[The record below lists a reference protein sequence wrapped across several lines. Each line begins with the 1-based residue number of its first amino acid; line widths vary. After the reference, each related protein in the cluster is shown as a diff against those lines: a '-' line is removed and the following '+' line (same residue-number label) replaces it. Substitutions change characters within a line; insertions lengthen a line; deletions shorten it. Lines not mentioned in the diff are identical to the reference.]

1 MLLWLFDR
9 LDTVM
14 FINFYQLN
22 VISLRMLFKVN
33 SILVDYSILFFNK
46 MLITLLRQMDINL
59 FSLAWKIKY
68 IKDL

>member
-59 FSLAWKIKY
+59 FSLVWKIKY

>member
-22 VISLRMLFKVN
+22 VISLRMLFKFN

-59 FSLAWKIKY
+59 FSLVWKIKY